1 MCFFFFS
8 AQLPSDAYKCKL
20 FVVSHYSVN
29 SAFSKLRHLI
39 PTEPID
45 RKLSKIE
52 TLRLAQSYID
62 HLAAVLIT
70 GK

>member
-1 MCFFFFS
+1 M
-8 AQLPSDAYKCKL
+8 L
-20 FVVSHYSVN
+20 FICNNYSVN
-29 SAFSKLRHLI
+29 SAFNKLRHLI

-70 GK
+70 GA